1 RQFAAM
7 PNCAVITFPPLEL
20 ERDNLLVLA
29 LFDNFSGHF
38 CSGDERVAA
47 RHVLA
52 IGKHKHV
59 TEGRGLTRID
69 VEKIHID
76 RVAFRDA
83 KLSAASLDNCV
94 SHKPFSKEKKPPKV
108 PQMAGLGKRKTRFEL
123 RRILAP
129 EAL

>member
-1 RQFAAM
+1 M
-7 PNCAVITFPPLEL
+7 PNCAVITFPPPEL

-29 LFDNFSGHF
+29 LFENFSGHF

-47 RHVLA
+47 CHVLA

-69 VEKIHID
+69 VKKIHID

-83 KLSAASLDNCV
+83 KLPAASLDNCV
-94 SHKPFSKEKKPPKV
+94 SHKPFSGEKKPAKI
-108 PQMAGLGKRKTRFEL
+108 PQMAGLGKRKA
-123 RRILAP
+123 RRCAYRHCRP
-129 EAL
+129 ANER